1 MKPIKLFM
9 SAFGPYAGAEEI
21 DFRDAVDAGLFGI
34 YGPTG
39 SGKSSIFSA
48 MTFALFGEGAKK
60 EQAIITMRSQH
71 ADPDC
76 MTEVSFLFEL
86 GDRRYFVRRQPD
98 QARPKKRGDGETID
112 SHAAWLFDA
121 TDVPID
127 EVTTD
132 NCGVVLAEK
141 KVGEVGR
148 QVRELLGYG
157 AEQFRQIVLLPQGR
171 FEKFLLANSDE
182 RVAILRDLF
191 DVSLYR
197 DITKR
202 MREGAV
208 SAKRELEDGH
218 RVVAQRLAENG
229 FVSTDELSTGIKVAQ
244 KRATE
249 SEQAAVAAETISAAA
264 DKAHSAAEALEMRFL
279 AADNSRIS
287 RAELEPQRNEID
299 EAERAVTTAQK
310 ALKATDLEGRVEEAD
325 RSLEDATAT
334 ETKARE
340 NELKANADHDE
351 SEATFL
357 AAETAAAAV
366 DGLIKRSNEL
376 ERHREAL
383 TGAAELKAKSDLATA
398 DHNAAQDAFTI
409 ADAARSRLETLSN
422 DLSERV
428 EVARSDNLKRAQLTA
443 KLGSLREE
451 IRAAKAFTDATQRL
465 DAATDDL
472 GKAKAKRDQTAAL
485 VTGSLE
491 QLDLAERAFI
501 GAQAQMLASTH
512 LVDGEPCPVCGSADH
527 PQPAH
532 GDGDPKRLE
541 RELSETRRKH
551 DGVVRDATIAE
562 GAVTPAEALVTDRTR
577 LLAEQS
583 APRAAMAIIEKEGR
597 EVADELSALGE
608 PVDLGSMEGELVDAR
623 RQIEDAIA
631 AANAAQAHLQDR
643 KTAEAVAARSYR
655 DAISGVP
662 EALHEAGVLNT
673 EASSVD
679 QQIRSLREAVAA
691 ADKRRQSTALAK
703 ATTAEQ
709 HTAASRAVGSARS
722 TVTSTRDAFARRLE
736 EVGLSSEEYRDGV
749 KQIPEIAALTA
760 KVQKF
765 RDDVALADARVQEAE
780 LAVENLTRPDLNI
793 TVQKAEAAR
802 TDALAARR
810 TAAEM
815 EAALKL
821 LDDLRTSLLE
831 QLDNLQ
837 RLERE
842 TGPLRGLADAF
853 AGDNALKTPLETFAI
868 GAMFDHVLDAANL
881 RLAPMTAGRYR
892 FERDIESVGGR
903 SKRGLDVRVH
913 DIETGRPREISTL
926 SGGETFIAALSLA
939 LGLADIVEMS
949 HGQIRLDTIFIDEGF
964 GSLDTDNDGG
974 TLDLVLNVLQEI
986 VGNSRAVGLISHV
999 PMVQQAVP
1007 NGFSIVKS
1015 AGGNRIE
1022 RRIA

>member
-1 MKPIKLFM
+1 MKPIRLIM
-9 SAFGPYAGAEEI
+9 SAFGPYAGVEEI

-60 EQAIITMRSQH
+60 EQSIITMRSQH
-71 ADPDC
+71 ADPDR

-121 TDVPID
+121 SDVPID

-148 QVRELLGYG
+148 QIRELLGYG

-171 FEKFLLANSDE
+171 FEKFLLASSDE
-182 RVAILRDLF
+182 RVVILRELF

-202 MREGAV
+202 MKEGAL
-208 SAKRELEDGH
+208 SAKREFEDGH
-218 RVVAQRLAENG
+218 RLVVQRLAESG
-229 FVSTDELSTGIKVAQ
+229 FVSTDELATGIEDARKLAN
-244 KRATE
+244 E
-249 SEQAAVAAETISAAA
+249 SDVAAVGAETISAAA
-264 DKAHSAAEALEMRFL
+264 DKAHGDAEALEARFS
-279 AADNSRIS
+279 AVENA
-287 RAELEPQRNEID
+287 RALRATLESQRNEID
-299 EAERAVTTAQK
+299 EADLAVTTAKK
-310 ALKATDLEGRVEEAD
+310 AVKATDLDARVAEAE
-325 RSLEDATAT
+325 RSCGDAIAA
-334 ETKARE
+334 EAKAQE
-340 NELKANADHDE
+340 NDLKAKSDHDE
-351 SEATFL
+351 SERAFV
-357 AAETAAAAV
+357 AAQTDAAAV

-376 ERHREAL
+376 ERHQGAL
-383 TGAAELKAKSDLATA
+383 AGAADLKAKSDLATA
-398 DHNAAQDAFTI
+398 DHNAAENAFDV
-409 ADAARSRLETLSN
+409 ADASRVRLETLSN
-422 DLSERV
+422 DLAERV

-443 KLGSLREE
+443 KVTSLREE
-451 IRAAKAFTDATQRL
+451 FRAAKAFTEATKRR
-465 DAATDDL
+465 DEAINDL
-472 GKAKAKRDQTAAL
+472 EKSKAKRDQTTAL
-485 VTGSLE
+485 VAESQE
-491 QLDLAERAFI
+491 QLILAERAFI

-541 RELSETRRKH
+541 KEFNEARRKH
-551 DGVVRDATIAE
+551 DGIVRDATIAE
-562 GAVTPAEALVTDRTR
+562 GAITPAEALVTDRTK

-583 APRAAMAIIEKEGR
+583 APRADMTIIEKEGR

-608 PVDLGSMEGELVDAR
+608 PVDLASMEGELVDAKR
-623 RQIEDAIA
+623 EAEDAIVA
-631 AANAAQAHLQDR
+631 TNVARSHLQDL
-643 KTAEAVAARSYR
+643 KTAEAVAARSYQ

-662 EALHEAGVLNT
+662 ESLRDANVLKA

-679 QQIRSLREAVAA
+679 QKIKSLREAVAT
-691 ADKRRQSTALAK
+691 ADKQRQSAAVAK
-703 ATTAEQ
+703 ATAAEQ
-709 HTAASRAVGSARS
+709 LTAASRDVVSARS
-722 TVTSTRDAFARRLE
+722 AASGARDALAKRLE
-736 EVGLSSEEYRDGV
+736 EVGLSLEAYRDGI
-749 KQIPEIAALTA
+749 KLIPEITVLTA

-765 RDDVALADARVQEAE
+765 RDDVALANGRIEEAE
-780 LAVENLTRPDLNI
+780 KAVEGLSRPDLNI
-793 TVQKAEAAR
+793 TAQQAEAAR
-802 TDALAARR
+802 ADALAARR

-821 LDDLRTSLLE
+821 LTELHTSLLV
-831 QLDNLQ
+831 QLENLQ

-842 TGPLRGLADAF
+842 TGPLRALADAF

-868 GAMFDHVLDAANL
+868 GTMFDHVLDAANL

-892 FERDIESVGGR
+892 FERDVESVGGR

-913 DIETGRPREISTL
+913 DIETGRAREISTL

-964 GSLDTDNDGG
+964 GSLDTDGDGG
-974 TLDLVLNVLQEI
+974 TLDLVLDVLQEI
-986 VGNSRAVGLISHV
+986 VGNNRAVGLISHV

-1015 AGGNRIE
+1015 VGGSRIE
-1022 RRIA
+1022 RRAA

>member
-1 MKPIKLFM
+1 MKPIKLIM
-9 SAFGPYAGAEEI
+9 SAFGPYARVEEI

-60 EQAIITMRSQH
+60 EQSIITMRSQH
-71 ADPDC
+71 ADPER

-127 EVTTD
+127 EVTAD

-148 QVRELLGYG
+148 QVRDLLGYG

-171 FEKFLLANSDE
+171 FEKFLLASSDE
-182 RVAILRDLF
+182 RVVILRELF

-202 MREGAV
+202 MKEGAL
-208 SAKRELEDGH
+208 SAKREFEDGH
-218 RVVAQRLAENG
+218 RLVAHRLAESG
-229 FVSTDELSTGIKVAQ
+229 FVSTDELATGIEDARKLAN
-244 KRATE
+244 E
-249 SEQAAVAAETISAAA
+249 SDLAAVGAETISAAA
-264 DKAHSAAEALEMRFL
+264 DKAHSEAEALEARFS
-279 AADNSRIS
+279 AVENA
-287 RAELEPQRNEID
+287 RALRGTLESQRNEID
-299 EAERAVTTAQK
+299 EVDLAVTTAQK
-310 ALKATDLEGRVEEAD
+310 AVKATDLDARVAEAD
-325 RSLEDATAT
+325 RSFDDAIAA
-334 ETKARE
+334 EAKAQE
-340 NELKANADHDE
+340 SDLKAKSDNDE
-351 SEATFL
+351 SERAFI
-357 AAETAAAAV
+357 AAQTAAAEV
-366 DGLIKRSNEL
+366 DELIKRSNEL
-376 ERHREAL
+376 ERHQDAL
-383 TGAAELKAKSDLATA
+383 AGAADLKTNSDLATA
-398 DHNAAQDAFTI
+398 DHKAAENAFDV
-409 ADAARSRLETLSN
+409 ADASRVRLETLSN
-422 DLSERV
+422 DLVERV

-443 KLGSLREE
+443 SVTSLREE
-451 IRAAKAFTDATQRL
+451 FRAAKAFTEANKRRDEAI
-465 DAATDDL
+465 DDL
-472 GKAKAKRDQTAAL
+472 EKSKAKRDQTAAL
-485 VTGSLE
+485 VAESQE
-491 QLDLAERAFI
+491 QLTLTERAFI

-512 LVDGEPCPVCGSADH
+512 LVDGKPCPVCGSADH

-541 RELSETRRKH
+541 REFNEARRKH
-551 DGVVRDATIAE
+551 DAIVRDATIAE
-562 GAVTPAEALVTDRTR
+562 GAITPAEALVIDRTK

-583 APRAAMAIIEKEGR
+583 APRAGMTIIEKEGR

-608 PVDLGSMEGELVDAR
+608 PVDLASMEGELVDAKR
-623 RQIEDAIA
+623 EAEEAIVAASVAQSHSHDLKTA
-631 AANAAQAHLQDR
+631 AAV
-643 KTAEAVAARSYR
+643 AVRSYR

-662 EALHEAGVLNT
+662 ESLRDARVLKA

-679 QQIRSLREAVAA
+679 QKIKSLREAAA
-691 ADKRRQSTALAK
+691 SADKQRQSSAVAK
-703 ATTAEQ
+703 ATADEQ
-709 HTAASRAVGSARS
+709 LIAASRAVVSARS
-722 TVTSTRDAFARRLE
+722 AASGARNALAKRLE
-736 EVGLSSEEYRDGV
+736 EVGLSLEAYRDAV
-749 KQIPEIAALTA
+749 KLIPEITALTA

-765 RDDVALADARVQEAE
+765 RHDVALADARIEEAE
-780 LAVENLTRPDLNI
+780 KAVEGLSRPDLKI
-793 TVQKAEAAR
+793 TAQQAEAAR
-802 TDALAARR
+802 AAALAARR

-815 EAALKL
+815 EAGLKL
-821 LDDLRTSLLE
+821 LAELRTSLLE
-831 QLDNLQ
+831 QLVNLE
-837 RLERE
+837 RLERK
-842 TGPLRGLADAF
+842 TGPLRALADAF
-853 AGDNALKTPLETFAI
+853 VGDNALKTPLETFAI
-868 GAMFDHVLDAANL
+868 GTMFDHVLDAANL
-881 RLAPMTAGRYR
+881 RLAPMTAGRYL
-892 FERDIESVGGR
+892 FERDVESVGGR

-913 DIETGRPREISTL
+913 DIETGRAREISTL

-974 TLDLVLNVLQEI
+974 TLDLVLNVLQQI

-1015 AGGNRIE
+1015 VGGNRIE
-1022 RRIA
+1022 RRVA

>member
-1 MKPIKLFM
+1 MRPIKLIM
-9 SAFGPYAGAEEI
+9 SAFGPYAGKEEI

-60 EQAIITMRSQH
+60 EQSIITMRSQH
-71 ADPDC
+71 ADPDR
-76 MTEVSFLFEL
+76 MTEVCFLFGL
-86 GDRRYFVRRQPD
+86 GNRRYYVRRQPD

-121 TDVPID
+121 TDIPVD
-127 EVTTD
+127 DVTVD

-171 FEKFLLANSDE
+171 FEKFLLASSDD
-182 RVAILRDLF
+182 RVAILRELF
-191 DVSLYR
+191 DVTLYR
-197 DITKR
+197 DIARR
-202 MREGAV
+202 MKESAV
-208 SAKRELEDGH
+208 SAKREFDDGH
-218 RVVAQRLAENG
+218 RLVVQRLTESG
-229 FVSTDELSTGIKVAQ
+229 FASTDALATGIDDARS
-244 KRATE
+244 RASE
-249 SEQAAVAAETISAAA
+249 SDLAALGAETLSAAA
-264 DKAHSAAEALEMRFL
+264 DKAHSEAESLEARFVAVENARSSRAALE
-279 AADNSRIS
+279 A
-287 RAELEPQRNEID
+287 QRND
-299 EAERAVTTAQK
+299 VDVAERAVTTAQK
-310 ALKATDLEGRVEEAD
+310 ALKATDLDARVAEAERCFD
-325 RSLEDATAT
+325 DAIAA
-334 ETKARE
+334 ETQAQE
-340 NELKANADHDE
+340 NELKAKSDHDE
-351 SEATFL
+351 SELAL
-357 AAETAAAAV
+357 VAAEAAATGV

-383 TGAAELKAKSDLATA
+383 AGAADLAAKSEGATA
-398 DHNAAQDAFTI
+398 DRNAAQDAFDT
-409 ADAARSRLETLSN
+409 ADGSRVRLEMLYS

-428 EVARSDNLKRAQLTA
+428 AVARCDALERAQLET
-443 KLGSLREE
+443 KLGALREE
-451 IRAAKAFTDATQRL
+451 FRAAKAFTQAKQRL
-465 DAATDDL
+465 DTAIEDL
-472 GKAKAKRDQTAAL
+472 GKAKAKRDQTAGL
-485 VTGSLE
+485 VAQSQE
-491 QLDLAERAFI
+491 QLARAERAFI

-532 GDGDPKRLE
+532 GEGDPKRLE
-541 RELSETRRKH
+541 RDLNEARRQH

-562 GAVTPAEALVTDRTR
+562 GAITPAEALVTDRTK

-583 APRAAMAIIEKEGR
+583 APRAHMDIIEKEGR
-597 EVADELSALGE
+597 EVADEMSALGE
-608 PVDLGSMEGELVDAR
+608 PVDLSSMERELVEAKR
-623 RQIEDAIA
+623 AAEEAIVA
-631 AANAAQAHLQDR
+631 SNAARSHLQET
-643 KTAEAVAARSYR
+643 KTAEAVAGRSYE

-662 EALHEAGVLNT
+662 E
-673 EASSVD
+673 
-679 QQIRSLREAVAA
+679 SLRDASVLSAEAARIDQEIKSLRDAVAA
-691 ADKRRQSTALAK
+691 ADKQRQATAVAK
-703 ATTAEQ
+703 ARAAEQ
-709 HTAASRAVGSARS
+709 LTAAVRAVGSARS
-722 TVTSTRDAFARRLE
+722 AVTSARDALAKRLE
-736 EVGLSSEEYRDGV
+736 EVGLSPDTYRDGV
-749 KQIPEIAALTA
+749 KLIPEIGVLSA

-765 RDDVALADARVQEAE
+765 RDNVNLADARIDEAVK
-780 LAVENLTRPDLNI
+780 AAENVTRPDL
-793 TVQKAEAAR
+793 TVTAQYAETAR
-802 TDALAARR
+802 ANALAARR

-821 LDDLRTSLLE
+821 LVDLRTSLLE
-831 QLDNLQ
+831 QLDNLE

-842 TGPLRGLADAF
+842 TGPLRALADAF
-853 AGDNALKTPLETFAI
+853 AGDNAVKTPLETFAI
-868 GAMFDHVLDAANL
+868 GTMFDHVLDAANL
-881 RLAPMTAGRYR
+881 RLDPMTAGRYR

-913 DIETGRPREISTL
+913 DIETGRAREISTL

-974 TLDLVLNVLQEI
+974 TLDLVLNVLQAI

-1015 AGGNRIE
+1015 VGGNRIE

>member
-1 MKPIKLFM
+1 MRPIKLIM
-9 SAFGPYAGAEEI
+9 SAFGPYAGIEEI

-60 EQAIITMRSQH
+60 EQSIITMRSQH
-71 ADPDC
+71 ADPDR

-121 TDVPID
+121 TDVPVD
-127 EVTTD
+127 EVTVD

-148 QVRELLGYG
+148 RVRDLLGYG

-171 FEKFLLANSDE
+171 FEKFLLASSDD
-182 RVAILRDLF
+182 RVAILRELF

-197 DITKR
+197 DITRR
-202 MREGAV
+202 MKEGAV
-208 SAKRELEDGH
+208 SAKREFEDGH
-218 RVVAQRLAENG
+218 RLVVQRLTESG
-229 FVSTDELSTGIKVAQ
+229 FASTDELATGIDEARS
-244 KRATE
+244 RANE
-249 SEQAAVAAETISAAA
+249 SDLAAVGAEMISAAA
-264 DKAHSAAEALEMRFL
+264 DKAHSEAESLEARFVAVENARSSRAALET
-279 AADNSRIS
+279 
-287 RAELEPQRNEID
+287 QRND
-299 EAERAVTTAQK
+299 VDVAERAVTTAQK
-310 ALKATDLEGRVEEAD
+310 ALKATDLDARVIEAE
-325 RSLEDATAT
+325 RSFDDAIAA
-334 ETKARE
+334 ETQAQE
-340 NELKANADHDE
+340 SELKAKSDHDE
-351 SEATFL
+351 SELAFV
-357 AAETAAAAV
+357 AAEVAATGV

-383 TGAAELKAKSDLATA
+383 AGAADLKAKFEVATA
-398 DHNAAQDAFTI
+398 DRKAAQDAFDA
-409 ADAARSRLETLSN
+409 ADASRVRLETLYS

-428 EVARSDNLKRAQLTA
+428 AVARSDALKRAQLET
-443 KLGSLREE
+443 KLGALREE
-451 IRAAKAFTDATQRL
+451 FRAAKAFTQAKQRL
-465 DAATDDL
+465 DTAIEEL
-472 GKAKAKRDQTAAL
+472 GKAKAKRDQTAGL
-485 VTGSLE
+485 VAQSQQ
-491 QLDLAERAFI
+491 QLALAESAFI

-512 LVDGEPCPVCGSADH
+512 LVDGEPCPVCGSPDH

-532 GDGDPKRLE
+532 GEGDPKRLE
-541 RELSETRRKH
+541 RDLNEARRKH
-551 DGVVRDATIAE
+551 EGIVRDATIAE
-562 GAVTPAEALVTDRTR
+562 GAITPAEALVTDRTK

-583 APRAAMAIIEKEGR
+583 APRAHMDNIEKEGR

-608 PVDLGSMEGELVDAR
+608 PVDLSSTERELVEAKRAAEEAILASNTAR
-623 RQIEDAIA
+623 S
-631 AANAAQAHLQDR
+631 HLQDT
-643 KTAEAVAARSYR
+643 KTAEAVARRSYE

-662 EALHEAGVLNT
+662 ESSRDARVLSA
-673 EASSVD
+673 EASRID
-679 QQIRSLREAVAA
+679 QEIKSLREAVAA
-691 ADKRRQSTALAK
+691 ADKQRQTAAVAK
-703 ATTAEQ
+703 ATAAEQ
-709 HTAASRAVGSARS
+709 LTAAVRAVGSARS
-722 TVTSTRDAFARRLE
+722 AVTSARDALAKRLE
-736 EVGLSSEEYRDGV
+736 DVGLSLDTYRDGV
-749 KQIPEIAALTA
+749 KLIPEIGVLTG

-765 RDDVALADARVQEAE
+765 RDDVNLADARIDEAE
-780 LAVENLTRPDLNI
+780 KAVENVTRPDL
-793 TVQKAEAAR
+793 TVTAQQAETAR
-802 TDALAARR
+802 ADALAARR

-821 LDDLRTSLLE
+821 LVDLRTSLLE
-831 QLDNLQ
+831 QLDNLE

-842 TGPLRGLADAF
+842 TGPLRALADAF

-868 GAMFDHVLDAANL
+868 GTMFDHVLDAANL
-881 RLAPMTAGRYR
+881 RLGPMTAGRYR

-913 DIETGRPREISTL
+913 DIETGRAREISTL

-964 GSLDTDNDGG
+964 GSLDTENDGG
-974 TLDLVLNVLQEI
+974 TLDLVLNVLQKI

-1007 NGFSIVKS
+1007 NGFSIVKA

>member
-1 MKPIKLFM
+1 MRPIKLIM
-9 SAFGPYAGAEEI
+9 SAFGPYAGMEEI

-60 EQAIITMRSQH
+60 EQSIFTMRSQH
-71 ADPDC
+71 ADPDRL
-76 MTEVSFLFEL
+76 TEVSFLFGL

-98 QARPKKRGDGETID
+98 QARPKKRGDGETVD

-121 TDVPID
+121 SDVPVD
-127 EVTTD
+127 DVTTD

-157 AEQFRQIVLLPQGR
+157 VEQFRQIVLLPQGR
-171 FEKFLLANSDE
+171 FEKFLLATSDE
-182 RVAILRDLF
+182 RVAILRELF

-202 MREGAV
+202 MKEGAI
-208 SAKRELEDGH
+208 SAKREFEDGH
-218 RVVAQRLAENG
+218 RLVAQRLTESG
-229 FVSTDELSTGIKVAQ
+229 FASTDELATGIEAARH
-244 KRATE
+244 RAIE
-249 SEQAAVAAETISAAA
+249 SDLTAVGAETISAAA
-264 DKAHSAAEALEMRFL
+264 DKAHSEAEALEARFS
-279 AADNSRIS
+279 AVENARSS
-287 RAELEPQRNEID
+287 RAALETQRD
-299 EAERAVTTAQK
+299 DVAVAERAVTTAQK
-310 ALKATDLEGRVEEAD
+310 ALKATDLDARVVEAE
-325 RSLEDATAT
+325 RSFDDATAA
-334 ETKARE
+334 EAEARG
-340 NELKANADHDE
+340 NELKAISDHDE
-351 SEATFL
+351 SELAFV
-357 AAETAAAAV
+357 AAEAAATGV

-383 TGAAELKAKSDLATA
+383 TGAADLKAKFDLASA
-398 DHNAAQDAFTI
+398 DRKAAQDAFDT
-409 ADAARSRLETLSN
+409 ADASRVRLETVHN

-428 EVARSDNLKRAQLTA
+428 AVARSDALKRAQLDA
-443 KLGSLREE
+443 KLGALREE
-451 IRAAKAFTDATQRL
+451 FRAAKAFTQAKQRL
-465 DAATDDL
+465 DAAIEDL
-472 GKAKAKRDQTAAL
+472 GKVKARRDQTAGL
-485 VTGSLE
+485 VVQSQE
-491 QLDLAERAFI
+491 QLALAERAFI
-501 GAQAQMLASTH
+501 GAQAQMLASMH
-512 LVDGEPCPVCGSADH
+512 LVNGEPCPVCGSADH

-532 GDGDPKRLE
+532 GEGDPKRLE
-541 RELSETRRKH
+541 RDFNEARRKH
-551 DGVVRDATIAE
+551 DGIVRDATIAE
-562 GAVTPAEALVTDRTR
+562 GAITPAEALVSDRTK

-583 APRAAMAIIEKEGR
+583 APRADVDIIEREGR

-608 PVDLGSMEGELVDAR
+608 PVDLGLMESDLVEAKR
-623 RQIEDAIA
+623 EAEEAIVA
-631 AANAAQAHLQDR
+631 SNAARSHWQD
-643 KTAEAVAARSYR
+643 KTTAQAVAARSYQ

-662 EALHEAGVLNT
+662 ELLRDASVLDA
-673 EASSVD
+673 EVSSVD
-679 QQIRSLREAVAA
+679 QKIKSLREAVAA
-691 ADKRRQSTALAK
+691 ADKQRQSTAVAK
-703 ATTAEQ
+703 ATAAEQ
-709 HTAASRAVGSARS
+709 LTAAARAVGSARS
-722 TVTSTRDAFARRLE
+722 AVTSARGALAKRLE
-736 EVGLSSEEYRDGV
+736 EVGLSLDTYREGV
-749 KQIPEIAALTA
+749 KLIPEIGVLIG

-765 RDDVALADARVQEAE
+765 RDDVNVADARVDEAQK
-780 LAVENLTRPDLNI
+780 AVENVSRPDL
-793 TVQKAEAAR
+793 TATAQQAEMAR
-802 TDALAARR
+802 GDALAARR

-815 EAALKL
+815 DAALKL
-821 LDDLRTSLLE
+821 LVDLRTSLLE
-831 QLDNLQ
+831 QLDNLE

-842 TGPLRGLADAF
+842 TGPLRSLADAF

-868 GAMFDHVLDAANL
+868 GTMFDHVLNAANL
-881 RLAPMTAGRYR
+881 RLGPMTAGRYR
-892 FERDIESVGGR
+892 FERDVESVGGR

-913 DIETGRPREISTL
+913 DIETGRAREISTL

-974 TLDLVLNVLQEI
+974 TLDLVLNVLQAI

-1022 RRIA
+1022 RRVA